1 MLLQGLTLLAFRGVA
16 ALKENLKGVILPQA
30 RYASTTSFAA
40 AVSRLDGVDVLHVL
54 CGQEA
59 IPMKNITLAL
69 DEETIRA
76 GREYA
81 KRHNLTLNSLVRK
94 LLRQTVSK
102 GSSDWIDEAF
112 ALMDKVAAPPRN
124 VSWKRKDLYRA

>member
-1 MLLQGLTLLAFRGVA
+1 MRRRNLAPCYAAPSPTLLTFRGVG
-16 ALKENLKGVILPQA
+16 ALKGSPLTDHL
-30 RYASTTSFAA
+30 FAEV
-40 AVSRLDGVDVLHVL
+40 VSQLDGIGALHVL
-54 CGQEA
+54 CGLEA
-59 IPMKNITLAL
+59 VPIKNITLAL
-69 DEETIRA
+69 DEETIKA

-94 LLRQTVSK
+94 LLHQTVSK

-112 ALMDKVAAPPRN
+112 ALMDKAVVAPRN

>member
-1 MLLQGLTLLAFRGVA
+1 
-16 ALKENLKGVILPQA
+16 
-30 RYASTTSFAA
+30 
-40 AVSRLDGVDVLHVL
+40 
-54 CGQEA
+54 
-59 IPMKNITLAL
+59 MKNITLAL

-102 GSSDWIDEAF
+102 GASDWVEEAF
-112 ALMDKVAAPPRN
+112 ALMDKASMPPKGAKW
-124 VSWKRKDLYRA
+124 SRKDLYRA

>member
-1 MLLQGLTLLAFRGVA
+1 
-16 ALKENLKGVILPQA
+16 
-30 RYASTTSFAA
+30 
-40 AVSRLDGVDVLHVL
+40 
-54 CGQEA
+54 
-59 IPMKNITLAL
+59 MKNITLAL

-94 LLRQTVSK
+94 LLRQTVSR

-112 ALMDKVAAPPRN
+112 ALMDKAPLAPKSAR
-124 VSWKRKDLYRA
+124 WERKDLYRA

>member
-1 MLLQGLTLLAFRGVA
+1 
-16 ALKENLKGVILPQA
+16 
-30 RYASTTSFAA
+30 
-40 AVSRLDGVDVLHVL
+40 
-54 CGQEA
+54 
-59 IPMKNITLAL
+59 MKNITLAL
-69 DEETIRA
+69 DEETIKA

-112 ALMDKVAAPPRN
+112 ALMDKAVVAPRN
-124 VSWKRKDLYRA
+124 ASWKRKDLYRA

>member
-1 MLLQGLTLLAFRGVA
+1 
-16 ALKENLKGVILPQA
+16 
-30 RYASTTSFAA
+30 
-40 AVSRLDGVDVLHVL
+40 
-54 CGQEA
+54 
-59 IPMKNITLAL
+59 MKNITLAL
-69 DEETIRA
+69 DEETIKA

-112 ALMDKVAAPPRN
+112 TLMDKAVVASRS
-124 VSWKRKDLYRA
+124 VRWRRKDLYRA